1 MAGES
6 VIQGEAVFPWNMPNL
21 TTLHMECQYFF
32 IKNKYGTFASIHDYK
47 DDLVGWRKEA
57 FDCLKE
63 YYDTNLLSN
72 LMAPMMDPAK
82 ARNCLWVCEVI

>member
-32 IKNKYGTFASIHDYK
+32 IKN
-47 DDLVGWRKEA
+47 
-57 FDCLKE
+57 E
-63 YYDTNLLSN
+63 YLFGKN
-72 LMAPMMDPAK
+72 
-82 ARNCLWVCEVI
+82 W